1 MANIEFLPVCSN
13 CKNIILT
20 EVDFDFQNSV
30 IYPPI
35 CPVCKEP
42 LYEIILHTKLPF
54 QVDTSVS
61 TYI

>member
-30 IYPPI
+30 IYPSI
-35 CPVCKEP
+35 CPRCKEP
-42 LYEIILHTKLPF
+42 LCRITIPTKLPF

-61 TYI
+61 YI